1 MFEGII
7 LIVITFWLLLIVL
20 NCYVD
25 AIQEDFEKE
34 IGIKEMFRGR
44 HNYNMQKEKSKI
56 LLFFP
61 C

>member
-34 IGIKEMFRGR
+34 IGIKEMFRRR
-44 HNYNMQKEKSKI
+44 HNYKHS
-56 LLFFP
+56 
-61 C
+61 